1 MSHENP
7 ASIVA
12 GSIHLSREGKK
23 VFIQAVQL
31 KAPWKSEILQPVQG
45 TAEGTTNCHYYNLNG
60 QFYNSTESGHDLVRE
75 YKEPV
80 AYEAYVIVWSNG
92 TRDTRCTLRLAEDA
106 AKAYNDER
114 RTTTWKIF
122 KLTGSEEIIDN
133 EPSK

>member
-7 ASIVA
+7 ASIVQ
-12 GSIHLSREGKK
+12 GSTHLTREGRK
-23 VFIQAVQL
+23 VFIQAVL
-31 KAPWKSEILQPVQG
+31 SKAPWRPYILQPVQG
-45 TAEGTTNCHYYNLNG
+45 TPEGKTDWHYYNLNG
-60 QFYNSTESGHDLVRE
+60 QYYNGTESGHDLVRE

-80 AYEAYVIVWSNG
+80 VYEAYVIVWSNG